1 MSGFTTEEVRFK
13 SVDGECGATL
23 TRPAGEGPFPAVVLC
38 HGLGAVREMRLQ
50 ANAERFAEAGIVA
63 LNFTYRHFGDSSGEP
78 RQLLDIGKQRED
90 IANAIEYV
98 KSLDFVDAARIGLFG
113 SSFGGGHVMA
123 VAAERDDLSAVVAQ
137 CPFTDG
143 RASGFTLGPVSTL
156 KVGALAIADTVAG
169 LLGRGPV
176 YAKLGGR
183 RGEAAMMTAPDV
195 VDGYFGL
202 MPDGY
207 EHDNRIAARIGLIVG
222 SQRPGKKL
230 KDAKPPVLVCA
241 CEKDTVAPYKATAQF
256 ASGLPQVTLKSY
268 PFGHFDIY
276 VGEPFE
282 MAVADQT
289 AFLTENL
296 AAQ

>member
-1 MSGFTTEEVRFK
+1 MSGFATEEVRFK
-13 SVDGECGATL
+13 SDDGECGATL

-50 ANAERFAEAGIVA
+50 ANAERFAQAGIVCI
-63 LNFTYRHFGDSSGEP
+63 NFTYRHFGDSSGDP
-78 RQLLDIGKQRED
+78 RQLLDIGEQRKD
-90 IANAIEYV
+90 IANAIDYV
-98 KSLDFVDAARIGLFG
+98 KSLDFVDASRIGLFG

-123 VAAERDDLSAVVAQ
+123 VAAGRGDLSAVVAQ

-143 RASGFTLGPVSTL
+143 RASGFTLGPVSTI
-156 KVGALAIADTVAG
+156 KVAILAIADTVLSLFG
-169 LLGRGPV
+169 KGPV
-176 YAKLGGR
+176 YAKLGGK

-202 MPDGY
+202 MPEGY
-207 EHDNRIAARIGLIVG
+207 VHDNRIAARFGLIVG

-230 KDAKPPVLVCA
+230 KDVQAPVLVCA
-241 CEKDTVAPYKATAQF
+241 CEKDTVAPYKATAKY
-256 ASGLPQVTLKSY
+256 ASGLPNVTLKSY

-282 MAVADQT
+282 QAVGDQT
-289 AFLTENL
+289 AFLTANL
-296 AAQ
+296 AG